1 MLEST
6 IEDGC
11 GWVSTRTAAPWQNA
25 LTYMADQERKSG
37 SDVSKSD
44 KRKQSL
50 YFPETMLE
58 EIQKEAQRLQRSM
71 SWVVQRAWKHARKD
85 IKGIPG
91 SNEPES

>member
-1 MLEST
+1 MS
-6 IEDGC
+6 D
-11 GWVSTRTAAPWQNA
+11 N
-25 LTYMADQERKSG
+25 DRKSAA
-37 SDVSKSD
+37 DVSKSD

-71 SWVVQRAWKHARKD
+71 SWVVQRAWKHARKE

-91 SNEPES
+91 SNEPGG

>member
-1 MLEST
+1 MGRL
-6 IEDGC
+6 
-11 GWVSTRTAAPWQNA
+11 
-25 LTYMADQERKSG
+25 MADQEHKSG
-37 SDVSKSD
+37 SDASKSD